1 MKRDENT
8 TFHLGIDYA
17 CVMTPSQTTENPI
30 ARVYGTSEE
39 VRHYGERFAHSG
51 AMLAALETIARGEI
65 SEFAIIDLAVR
76 VSTAA
81 RAAMEGRNA

>member
-8 TFHLGIDYA
+8 TFHMGIDYA
-17 CVMTPSQTTENPI
+17 CVMLPSQTTENPI
-30 ARVYGTSEE
+30 ARIYGTSEE

-76 VSTAA
+76 TVVAT
-81 RAAMEGRNA
+81 RAAMSNKG